1 MSDKISLP
9 KTVKIAKR
17 NGNEARN
24 ATYQLRSDLNEL
36 IDLNAVIS
44 SVTFLGT
51 RQLLN
56 QQRNDLMEHVFQEL
70 EEQSDLSNMIDI
82 EDIKLTLE
90 VLSIEHRS
98 YLNSQLKKI
107 NDKVVEAERL
117 QDEINTIR
125 DKANQSSSEFNAKL
139 EKFKE
144 NLKVQNL
151 SIEALEASG
160 TAETDEFEERLDKA
174 NEENA
179 FVIEQT
185 NLLSKTLRDKTSY
198 LESKIE
204 QARKNRERIE
214 KQN

>member
-9 KTVKIAKR
+9 KRVKIAKR

-139 EKFKE
+139 QKFRE

-160 TAETDEFEERLDKA
+160 TAEIDEFEERLDKA

>member
-9 KTVKIAKR
+9 KRVKIAKR

-139 EKFKE
+139 QKFRE

>member
-9 KTVKIAKR
+9 KRVKIAKR

-139 EKFKE
+139 QKFKE

-151 SIEALEASG
+151 SIEVLEASG

-204 QARKNRERIE
+204 QARKNRARIE

>member
-9 KTVKIAKR
+9 KRVKIAKR

>member
-9 KTVKIAKR
+9 KRVKIAKR

-56 QQRNDLMEHVFQEL
+56 QQRNDLMEHIFQEL
-70 EEQSDLSNMIDI
+70 EDQSDLSNMIDI

-139 EKFKE
+139 QKFRE

-160 TAETDEFEERLDKA
+160 TAEIDEFEERLDKA

-185 NLLSKTLRDKTSY
+185 NLLSKTLPDKTSY

-204 QARKNRERIE
+204 QARKNRASIE
-214 KQN
+214 KQK

>member
-9 KTVKIAKR
+9 KRIKIAKR

-139 EKFKE
+139 QKFRE

>member
-9 KTVKIAKR
+9 KRVKIAKR

-44 SVTFLGT
+44 SLTFLGT

-204 QARKNRERIE
+204 QARKNRARIE

>member
-9 KTVKIAKR
+9 KRVKIAKR

-139 EKFKE
+139 QKFRE

-204 QARKNRERIE
+204 QAWKNRERIE

>member
-9 KTVKIAKR
+9 KRVKIAKR

-125 DKANQSSSEFNAKL
+125 EKANQSSSEFNAKL
-139 EKFKE
+139 QKFRE

-185 NLLSKTLRDKTSY
+185 NLLSKTLPDKTSY

>member
-9 KTVKIAKR
+9 KRVKIAKR

-139 EKFKE
+139 QKFQE

-160 TAETDEFEERLDKA
+160 TAKTDEFEERLDKA